1 MSRTIRNTLLLLLAC
16 TAGYIDAVSYRGLGH
31 VFTANMTGNTVLLGM
46 AVVQVDRYT
55 ALRSGLALVGFLLG
69 SLLSACIV
77 ERDHAEDIWPRT
89 VTLALGLEWVMLLL
103 FAAGWQYASVAWS
116 PHVTRA
122 ILIVLAALAM
132 GVQSVAVR
140 RLDVSG
146 IVTTYMTGTLTS
158 MVTRLVAR
166 RNPRSAALPQH
177 SREAGKPAGQPTYG
191 TGLLLAVW
199 GVYIS
204 GAGAAALL
212 LEQGWGL
219 VCPLVLVLLVIL
231 TAALAGWRQS
241 RACRTP

>member
-1 MSRTIRNTLLLLLAC
+1 MRNTLLLLLAC
-16 TAGYIDAVSYRGLGH
+16 TVGYIDAVGYRGLGH

-46 AVVQVDRYT
+46 AVVQADSYT
-55 ALRSGLALVGFLLG
+55 VMRSGLALVGFLLG
-69 SLLSACIV
+69 GILSAYIV
-77 ERDHAEDIWPRT
+77 ERDHSEDIWPRT
-89 VTLALGLEWVMLLL
+89 VTLALGLEWVLLL
-103 FAAGWQYASVAWS
+103 TFAVSWQYVSAVWS
-116 PHVTRA
+116 PHVARA

-146 IVTTYMTGTLTS
+146 IVTTYMTGTLTN

-166 RNPRSAALPQH
+166 RNFRRATTPQY
-177 SREAGKPAGQPTYG
+177 SRGAGGHPGQPTYG

-199 GVYIS
+199 GVYMG

-212 LEQGWGL
+212 LEQVWVL

-231 TAALAGWRQS
+231 TAAIAGWRQQ
-241 RACRTP
+241 RADRVP